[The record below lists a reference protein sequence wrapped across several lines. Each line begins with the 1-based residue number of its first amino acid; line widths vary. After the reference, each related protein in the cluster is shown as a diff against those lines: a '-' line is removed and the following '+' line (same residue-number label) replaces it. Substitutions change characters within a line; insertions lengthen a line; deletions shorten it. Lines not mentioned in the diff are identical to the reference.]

1 METFFRVAG
10 LCAGNS
16 PVTGEFPA
24 QRPVTHNFDVFF
36 DLRLN
41 KRLSKQSLGWTLSYY
56 CDLTPSQ
63 EFQPMAAQLSI
74 KATLPLAGILATASC
89 CSSKTGPG
97 VLRRHHAQYDAIAMN
112 ESCTAFGC
120 LQKSGWDLTV
130 ISGSVDWCQ
139 WCYSVI
145 LNSDVFS
152 TKPINMKY
160 WFKERG
166 CCSSENSNRYQGS
179 FFYTSPGTRCAN
191 KLWWLHKDDRMRGC
205 PTMPPAWKSNYL
217 HYKACGEITNSF
229 PNVNDCSLEVW

>member
-1 METFFRVAG
+1 MFSLICAWINGWVNNREAGPCPTTAIWRRRKNSSQWQRNFQWKLHSHWLEFLRQRLVA
-10 LCAGNS
+10 
-16 PVTGEFPA
+16 VVR
-24 QRPVTHNFDVFF
+24 Q
-36 DLRLN
+36 
-41 KRLSKQSLGWTLSYY
+41 
-56 CDLTPSQ
+56 
-63 EFQPMAAQLSI
+63 
-74 KATLPLAGILATASC
+74 
-89 CSSKTGPG
+89 GPG

-166 CCSSENSNRYQGS
+166 CCSSENSNRYQGI
-179 FFYTSPGTRCAN
+179 FFTHLLVPDVQISCGDFTRTIVCVGAQQCHQHGKAITCIIKRVVKLLIHSQTSTIAVLKFGN
-191 KLWWLHKDDRMRGC
+191 G
-205 PTMPPAWKSNYL
+205 
-217 HYKACGEITNSF
+217 
-229 PNVNDCSLEVW
+229 